1 MFNDKLDVRDG
12 NEKRKRA
19 LARVAQKLMQNSG
32 RAGGLAGLSG
42 RAGGGLGR
50 QNSARFRP
58 LAQRNMGQFARLAP
72 GGNDAMGLAIGRF
85 GITERMP
92 GAYDPAA
99 TVPDLGGRPSD
110 LPGLGSGGGAP
121 GGASGSPRSFTDP
134 YGNVTR
140 FSDSGE
146 PGTDLTTTP
155 GGDTFTEMPQ
165 YTSSQPS
172 PGGDYSGYI
181 MYQGQL
187 IPMSVYKAI
196 MGDVG

>member
-110 LPGLGSGGGAP
+110 LPGLGNGGMPQGLSTEQSLPQPGSGTQQV
-121 GGASGSPRSFTDP
+121 TDP
-134 YGNVTR
+134 SNPDFGVKFEEGLPT
-140 FSDSGE
+140 
-146 PGTDLTTTP
+146 
-155 GGDTFTEMPQ
+155 

>member
-32 RAGGLAGLSG
+32 RASGLAGLSG

-110 LPGLGSGGGAP
+110 LPGLAGGPFPDNPSAPNLIGDRRTLPQPGSG
-121 GGASGSPRSFTDP
+121 SQQVTDP
-134 YGNVTR
+134 RNPDYGTR
-140 FSDSGE
+140 LEEGLPTYQS
-146 PGTDLTTTP
+146 P
-155 GGDTFTEMPQ
+155 
-165 YTSSQPS
+165 TSA
-172 PGGDYSGYI
+172 DYGGYI